1 MNPVIQVVIKQ
12 SLKQL
17 VITRQVFLRN
27 FCAFLGKKRRNS
39 GAILRLFDDKRQK
52 ITKKGAI
59 MEIVNRL
66 YESVRNLSIYDF
78 SYEIVLSLLD
88 YNLINGVHL

>member
-27 FCAFLGKKRRNS
+27 FCAFLGKKRRFS
-39 GAILRLFDDKRQK
+39 GTKSRLFDEERQK
-52 ITKKGAI
+52 ITKKVAI
-59 MEIVNRL
+59 TET
-66 YESVRNLSIYDF
+66 S
-78 SYEIVLSLLD
+78 
-88 YNLINGVHL
+88 